1 MKRRIPIRRRLLVT
15 ILFLGVAG
23 QVRLLAQEVTLSTA
37 KDLYAAAAYEEA
49 LNVLDGLKGGGQ
61 TDDSNGVNQY
71 RALCLLAL
79 GRKTDAERAIEE
91 VVTSEPM
98 YQPAE
103 AEVSPRIRTA
113 FSEVRRR
120 MLPTIAQQQY
130 AQAKAAFDHKEFQS
144 AAEQFKAVLDV
155 MSDPALNADKEP
167 GLADLKTLAAGFLEL
182 ATAAAAPPP
191 APEPAPA
198 PVAEVALSRAP
209 VVYGVEN
216 ADVVPPSPVKQE
228 FPRWSRTVVP
238 KVPPGRGVLEVIVA
252 ENGDVESATLRQPM
266 TPVYDSL
273 VLTAAKNWKYRP
285 ATKDGQP
292 VRYKKLIQVTLVS
305 Q

>member
-1 MKRRIPIRRRLLVT
+1 MKRRTLVT

-23 QVRLLAQEVTLSTA
+23 QVRLLAQDATLTTA

-49 LNVLDGLKGGGQ
+49 LNVLDGLKGAS
-61 TDDSNGVNQY
+61 TTEDSRGVNQY
-71 RALCLLAL
+71 RAFCLLAL

-113 FSEVRRR
+113 FTEVRKR

-144 AAEQFKAVLDV
+144 AADQFKAVLEV
-155 MSDPALNADKEP
+155 MNDPALDVEKEP
-167 GLADLKTLAAGFLEL
+167 GLADLRTLAAGFLEL
-182 ATAAAAPPP
+182 ATASAAPPP
-191 APEPAPA
+191 APEPVPAPA
-198 PVAEVALSRAP
+198 PEVAVK
-209 VVYGVEN
+209 VVPLIYGVDN
-216 ADVVPPSPVKQE
+216 PDVVPPTPVKQE
-228 FPRWSRTVVP
+228 FPRWPRTVVP
-238 KVPPGRGVLEVIVA
+238 KVTPGRGVLEIIVT
-252 ENGDVESATLRQPM
+252 ENGEVESATLRQPM
-266 TPVYDSL
+266 TPVYDGL
-273 VLTAAKNWKYRP
+273 VLAAAKNWKYRP

-292 VRYKKLIQVTLVS
+292 VRYKKLIQVTLV